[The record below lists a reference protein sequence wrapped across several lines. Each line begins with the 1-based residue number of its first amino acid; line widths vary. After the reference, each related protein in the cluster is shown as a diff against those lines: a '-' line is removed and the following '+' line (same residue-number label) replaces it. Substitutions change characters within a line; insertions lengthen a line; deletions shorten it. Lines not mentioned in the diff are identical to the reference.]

1 MRLSDNPAVHQLAR
15 DLKLPRRGDPLVRI
29 RDYALD
35 RVRQALDAFP
45 EAVADLDTLRRVLA
59 DRLRLRIEF
68 LGHDTD
74 IARMGEQHADF
85 HPLLRPRLHKEFAEG
100 ETEGITLKRAGWDP
114 VRFRY
119 LAVID
124 ARGRRASRAFFTA
137 IHEIAH
143 LLVHPEQMAFPGF
156 RRTPGKGEIS
166 KDPIESVVDHVA
178 GRVGFYA
185 PVFGPILDEEIS
197 RDGSL
202 SFACLDAARFSA
214 TPPPSLQAT
223 ALAGISLVSDPVL
236 FLHVDL
242 ARKKAEERALRS
254 GQRSFDFAARPPKPD
269 LRAVTAAPN
278 EAARRSGLV
287 IHPHIRVPSR
297 SVISQA
303 FEEADDVEL
312 RGRENQA
319 WWENSTRGRLPEL
332 PLEVQATRR
341 GSFVYGLIRPA

>member
-15 DLKLPRRGDPLVRI
+15 DLKLPRRGDPLVKI
-29 RDYALD
+29 REYALD

-45 EAVADLDTLRRVLA
+45 EPVADLDTLRRVLA
-59 DRLRLRIEF
+59 DRFRLRIEF
-68 LGHDTD
+68 LAHDTD
-74 IARMGEQHADF
+74 IERVAEQHADF
-85 HPLLRPRLHKEFAEG
+85 HHMLSHGLHKEFVEG
-100 ETEGITLKRAGWDP
+100 DTEGITLKRADWDP

-156 RRTPGKGEIS
+156 RRTPGAGEIS

-178 GRVGFYA
+178 GHVGFYA
-185 PVFGPILDEEIS
+185 PVFRPILDEEIR
-197 RDGSL
+197 RDGGL
-202 SFACLDAARFSA
+202 TFACLDAARFSA

-236 FLHVDL
+236 FLHVDR
-242 ARKKAEERALRS
+242 ARKRAEERALRS
-254 GQRSFDFAARPPKPD
+254 GQHSFDFAKKPPKPD

-278 EAARRSGLV
+278 EAAKRSRLA
-287 IHPHIRVPSR
+287 IHPHIRVPAR

-303 FEEADDVEL
+303 FEGADDVEL
-312 RGRENQA
+312 RGYEDQA
-319 WWENSTRGRLPEL
+319 WWENSTRGRLPQL
-332 PLEVQATRR
+332 RLDVQATRR
-341 GSFVYGLIRPA
+341 GSFVYGLIRPM